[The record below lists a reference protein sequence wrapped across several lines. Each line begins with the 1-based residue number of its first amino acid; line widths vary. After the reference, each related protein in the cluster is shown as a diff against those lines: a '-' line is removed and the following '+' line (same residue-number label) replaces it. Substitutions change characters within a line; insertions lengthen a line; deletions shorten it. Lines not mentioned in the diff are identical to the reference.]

1 MSAPRIEYKAS
12 VADDLAQ
19 IDASTARRIVIKIEK
34 ALRAEG
40 KSGKAL
46 AGELA
51 GLYRL
56 RVKDYRVIYARTTEG
71 YLVLRIGNRDAVY
84 RKGRPGLERT

>member
-1 MSAPRIEYKAS
+1 LAGARIEYKVS
-12 VADDLAQ
+12 VAGDLGQ
-19 IDASTARRIVIKIEK
+19 VDPSMARRILNKIEK

-40 KSGKAL
+40 KSGKPL
-46 AGELA
+46 TGEFA

-71 YLVLRIGNRDAVY
+71 YLVLRIGHRQDVY
-84 RKGRPGLERT
+84 SAGRP